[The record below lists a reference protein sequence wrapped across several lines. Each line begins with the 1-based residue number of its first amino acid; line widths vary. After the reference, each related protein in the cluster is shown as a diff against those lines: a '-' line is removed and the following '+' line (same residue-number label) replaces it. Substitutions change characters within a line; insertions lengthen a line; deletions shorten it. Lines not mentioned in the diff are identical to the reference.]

1 MTIDNNQAHLY
12 KIMPYQKKK
21 KNKIMPPTIQ
31 GMITLTKFTSLN

>member
-21 KNKIMPPTIQ
+21 KKKKNKPKNKKKKKLKKI
-31 GMITLTKFTSLN
+31 